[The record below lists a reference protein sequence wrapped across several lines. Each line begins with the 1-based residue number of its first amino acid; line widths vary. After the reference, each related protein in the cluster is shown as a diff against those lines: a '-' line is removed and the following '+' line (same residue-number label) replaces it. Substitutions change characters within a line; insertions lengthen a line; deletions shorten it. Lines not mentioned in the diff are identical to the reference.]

1 MPDFAHS
8 GCPASQTH
16 SRVRSQHRGEYLS
29 EHGLEEKSEGE
40 ATGFYASMFELHLE
54 RADASH

>member
-1 MPDFAHS
+1 M
-8 GCPASQTH
+8 SQTH
-16 SRVRSQHRGEYLS
+16 SRVRSQHRGEYLP